1 MDDNEDHRAKMD
13 RLRRWE
19 ADQKRAQ
26 GTQALQRAAAARK
39 RLSGRRRDAI
49 RRLGSVVI
57 GLGVLMGLVHMARHL
72 AYNPRGLEDIT
83 AGYPA
88 AAALVVLGLVMLGTT

>member
-26 GTQALQRAAAARK
+26 ETQALQRAAAARK
-39 RLSGRRRDAI
+39 RPSGRRRDVI

-88 AAALVVLGLVMLGTT
+88 AAALVVFGLVMLGTT

>member
-19 ADQKRAQ
+19 AEQRRAQ
-26 GTQALQRAAAARK
+26 ETQALQRAAAARK
-39 RLSGRRRDAI
+39 RRAGRRGRVF
-49 RRLGSVVI
+49 RRSGLVLI
-57 GLGVLMGLVHMARHL
+57 GLGVLVGLVHMGRHL
-72 AYNPRGLEDIT
+72 AYNPRGLEDLT

-88 AAALVVLGLVMLGTT
+88 AAVLVVLGLLLIGTA